1 MDDQLITYVRN
12 SAARGVTADITRQQL
27 TSVGWDSKM
36 VENAI
41 TAVYPAATFSTIS
54 SSVGRSIQVN
64 RGQMLVAL
72 GIILF
77 FVASSVVIGYLVF
90 ATSRST
96 SLSKVSDSQAE
107 SSSSIVSLPNSDYQ
121 TYINDEF
128 HFRLTLP
135 TGWTYKEYN
144 RSSYNE
150 FRIAF
155 GKQRDLPD
163 SYFGEGDYLWLR
175 IYPASSSTKYNSFKA
190 DSQKGGVRQMSLGGV
205 AAFDTGKI
213 VGAEYKG
220 FAYELHPPVQL
231 ASDGTTFYDENTK
244 RIISSLRFTE

>member
-1 MDDQLITYVRN
+1 MDDQLITYVRD

-41 TAVYPAATFSTIS
+41 TAVYPAATFNTIS

-64 RGQMLVAL
+64 RGTLLMIL
-72 GIILF
+72 GIMLF
-77 FVASSVVIGYLVF
+77 FVISSVVIGYLVF
-90 ATSRST
+90 ATSRSS
-96 SLSKVSDSQAE
+96 SLSKISDSQAE
-107 SSSSIVSLPNSDYQ
+107 SSSSVVSLPNSDYQ

-128 HFRLTLP
+128 HFRLTIP
-135 TGWTYKEYN
+135 IEWTYKEYN

-150 FRIAF
+150 FRLAF

-163 SYFGEGDYLWLR
+163 SYFGDGNYLWLR
-175 IYPASSSTKYNSFKA
+175 IYPVSSSTKYTSFRAEFLK
-190 DSQKGGVRQMSLGGV
+190 SGVRQMSLGGV

-220 FAYELHPPVQL
+220 LAYELHPPVQL
-231 ASDGTTFYDENTK
+231 ASDGTNFYDENTK